1 LPEVLT
7 ASEHERK
14 RKPLKTEKKTTGV
27 VPQQPSPVVPLSR
40 KIYILQDPDLK
51 SFVDQIILNGRAAK
65 RECKNGI
72 LKTEDPEL
80 MRFQM
85 KNGYF
90 LIETQEAEN
99 G

>member
-1 LPEVLT
+1 
-7 ASEHERK
+7 
-14 RKPLKTEKKTTGV
+14 
-27 VPQQPSPVVPLSR
+27 
-40 KIYILQDPDLK
+40 
-51 SFVDQIILNGRAAK
+51 VDQIILNGRAVK